1 MGKRR
6 GWESEKD
13 NMGKSEGESRDS
25 GDRLPTRNKTSMP
38 KAIWGN
44 ANVGWIHNPSINVVG
59 GIYGIR
65 IVFI

>member
-1 MGKRR
+1 MFIH
-6 GWESEKD
+6 EITSH
-13 NMGKSEGESRDS
+13 NTYCEGESRDS